1 MIKSMTGYAAEQI
14 NVGDVQISAEI
25 RSYNSRHL
33 DVVLRLP
40 GRSVELEEKA
50 KQLISQKVA
59 RGRVEIKVQIK
70 DQSEGAVAFE
80 VDTRRAAA
88 FRDAVVRLN
97 ETFGV
102 PAAFSVDNFLQMGL
116 LKMVEAER
124 DDEALWP
131 LLEQCL
137 SKTLERHDQMRRD
150 EGRHLAK
157 DIAKRLD
164 TIEQGLRRI
173 EAGSTG
179 LLETYCERL
188 RERISAL
195 VHDTVELDASRVTQE
210 AAFLADRSDV
220 SEEIL
225 RTQSHL
231 KQFHSIMEDNA
242 AGGRKLNFLLQELNR
257 ELNTMSAKIGKSE
270 IAHELVDLKA
280 EVEKIR
286 EQVQNVE

>member
-14 NVGDVQISAEI
+14 TVGDVQISAEI
-25 RSYNSRHL
+25 RSYNSRYL
-33 DVVLRLP
+33 DVVIRLP
-40 GRSVELEEKA
+40 GRSMELEEKV
-50 KQLISQKVA
+50 KQLISPKVA
-59 RGRVEIKVQIK
+59 RGRVEVKIQIK

-80 VDTRRAAA
+80 VDIQRTAA
-88 FRDAVVRLN
+88 FNDAVVRLN
-97 ETFGV
+97 KTLGV
-102 PAAFSVDNFLQMGL
+102 PTDLSVDTFLQVGL

-124 DDEALWP
+124 DDEAIWP

-137 SKTLERHDQMRRD
+137 SKTLERHDQMRRK
-150 EGRHLAK
+150 EGRYLAE

-164 TIEQGLRRI
+164 TIEQGVGRI
-173 EAGSTG
+173 EAGSAG
-179 LLETYCERL
+179 LLEIYCERL
-188 RERISAL
+188 RERIGAL
-195 VHDTVELDASRVTQE
+195 VHDTIELDPSRVTQE
-210 AAFLADRSDV
+210 AAFLADRSDI

-286 EQVQNVE
+286 EQIQNVE